1 MKTKVK
7 MVHLLSILFILLL
20 VFNTQAFGQE
30 ERKIKMDEYQAQL
43 ADWQQKEAETNAK
56 IEQLDAEIADLKQQ
70 IADTQGQIDAT
81 WDEIYA
87 MLGTDKAGVEAYR
100 SELNAIDSEIDGLA
114 ALSPEELFR
123 HREDIEDIEKR
134 IEEKKTS
141 KIALLTEMENKFAD
155 MESKIAALKAKM
167 PANIYDQYTV
177 IRGDYLWKISKKDEI
192 YGDAYQWILIYCVN
206 KDQIKDPD
214 LIYPEQIFNIARG
227 VGMDEHLVVKGE
239 YLSKIAGCA
248 KVFND
253 PTKWTKIYEA
263 NKDVVTDPNIIYPYQ
278 VLKIPVE

>member
-43 ADWQQKEAETNAK
+43 ADWQQKEAETNTK

-192 YGDAYQWILIYCVN
+192 YGDAYQWIRIYCVN

-263 NKDVVTDPNIIYPYQ
+263 NKDIVTDPNIIYPYQ

>member
-1 MKTKVK
+1 
-7 MVHLLSILFILLL
+7 
-20 VFNTQAFGQE
+20 
-30 ERKIKMDEYQAQL
+30 MDEYQAQL
-43 ADWQQKEAETNAK
+43 ADWQQREAETNAK

-70 IADTQGQIDAT
+70 IEDTQGQIDAT

-177 IRGDYLWKISKKDEI
+177 IKGDYLWKISKKDEI
-192 YGDAYQWILIYCVN
+192 YGDAYQWIRIYCVN

-263 NKDVVTDPNIIYPYQ
+263 NKDIVTDPNIIYPYQ